1 MGPHLGYI
9 GNRRE
14 KTTTDRIGRLADYR
28 RPIWN
33 SANHRPRQASRKM
46 KTTSVQNEAI
56 QFRDFTGPPRML
68 RRSTIPVAPLI
79 ATDAMSEGT
88 GCRARRIAL
97 RLLLCCGMGQN
108 TAQRRFQGWV
118 MSSRYGFLRRRTK

>member
-1 MGPHLGYI
+1 MWMMSCSLIFLFLSYSGSWKLSNEKLTRPRLRVPRQRHRHMGPHLGDI
-9 GNRRE
+9 GNRRA

-68 RRSTIPVAPLI
+68 RRSTIPVAPLP
-79 ATDAMSEGT
+79 
-88 GCRARRIAL
+88 
-97 RLLLCCGMGQN
+97 
-108 TAQRRFQGWV
+108 
-118 MSSRYGFLRRRTK
+118 